1 MTLFFENSQAEF
13 GIGLTLTIM
22 LVMYTMYQSINESVS
37 KTAYMKMIDYWLV
50 FCLLVPFLIFLIE
63 VRWMLLK
70 NSVEDDSSN
79 ATRWEKVNNCRRM
92 IKRRKQV
99 QIIVPV
105 MTFLFITFFFTAAMI
120 ISN

>member
-37 KTAYMKMIDYWLV
+37 KTAYMKMIDYWLI

>member
-37 KTAYMKMIDYWLV
+37 KTAYMKMIDYWLI

-105 MTFLFITFFFTAAMI
+105 MTFLFITFFFTAALI

>member
-37 KTAYMKMIDYWLV
+37 KTAYMKMIDYWLI

-70 NSVEDDSSN
+70 NSVEDDSRN